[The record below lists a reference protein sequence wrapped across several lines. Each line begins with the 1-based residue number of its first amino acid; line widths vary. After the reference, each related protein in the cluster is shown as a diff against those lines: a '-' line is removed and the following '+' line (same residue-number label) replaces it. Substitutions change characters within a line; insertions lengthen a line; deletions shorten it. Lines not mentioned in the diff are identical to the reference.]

1 MASNFFSSSHVKAFG
16 IGIVL
21 AIVGIAAYVQFGAS
35 GQSANAALPAMT
47 VYKSP
52 TCQCCGKW
60 VDYLREEGFEV
71 ETSDLED
78 MSQIKRQ
85 YNVPNELASCHT
97 GVIGGY
103 VVEGH
108 VPADDIRRLLEEQ
121 PNVAGLTVPR
131 MPVGSP
137 GMEQGNRQDP
147 YNVLTFTNQ
156 GDANVFAR
164 YHQ

>member
-1 MASNFFSSSHVKAFG
+1 MASNFALSSHAKAFG

-21 AIVGIAAYVQFGAS
+21 AVIGIAAYVQFGAS

-52 TCQCCGKW
+52 TCQCCGEW
-60 VDYLREEGFEV
+60 IDYLRAEGFEV
-71 ETSDLED
+71 KASDTED
-78 MSQIKRQ
+78 MPRIKQQ
-85 YNVPNELASCHT
+85 YGVSDELASCHT
-97 GVIGGY
+97 AVIDGY

-108 VPADDIRRLLEEQ
+108 VPADDIRRLLEER
-121 PNVAGLTVPR
+121 PSVVGLTVPG

-137 GMEQGNRQDP
+137 GMERGSRQDP
-147 YNVLTFTNQ
+147 YNVLTFTEQ
-156 GDANVFAR
+156 GNANIFAR